1 MILLPAHIQTN
12 LQAAVGRGIAFLLP
26 MVAAFLLGLAGTGL
40 LAAATVLHLAQWA
53 GMVPALALVAALV
66 LLVAL
71 GLWRIASR
79 KGDRPVESEPDPEEA
94 AITQAE
100 AAFTVG
106 FVIGRALLRQ
116 LARNR
121 PRL

>member
-1 MILLPAHIQTN
+1 MA
-12 LQAAVGRGIAFLLP
+12 AAV
-26 MVAAFLLGLAGTGL
+26 LLGLVATGL
-40 LAAATVLHLAQWA
+40 LAAAAVLELTQWL
-53 GMVPALALVAALV
+53 GLPVALALAAV
-66 LLVAL
+66 LSLLGAF
-71 GLWRIASR
+71 GLWRRASR
-79 KGDRPVESEPDPEEA
+79 HRDGPVATTPDPEEA

-121 PRL
+121 PRP